1 MGCNASRNFV
11 YLICFFALIS
21 ATEQKS
27 FSSVQLVNAPSG
39 IFIAFFLKKLKKFI
53 FYGIYRRKPDFLRL
67 QPISLYVMISCGFP
81 CEGFLFE

>member
-39 IFIAFFLKKLKKFI
+39 NFIAFFLKKFKKNI
-53 FYGIYRRKPDFLRL
+53 FFPEYTGE
-67 QPISLYVMISCGFP
+67 SLIFCACNPYHCM
-81 CEGFLFE
+81 L

>member
-39 IFIAFFLKKLKKFI
+39 IFIAFFLKKIKK
-53 FYGIYRRKPDFLRL
+53 IYFLRNIPEKARFSAL
-67 QPISLYVMISCGFP
+67 ATHFIVCYDIMWFSL
-81 CEGFLFE
+81 